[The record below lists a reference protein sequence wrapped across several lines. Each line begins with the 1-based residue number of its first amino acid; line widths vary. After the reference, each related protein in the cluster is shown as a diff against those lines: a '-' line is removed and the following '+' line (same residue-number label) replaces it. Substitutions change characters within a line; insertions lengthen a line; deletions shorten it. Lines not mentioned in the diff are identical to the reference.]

1 MAEQLQ
7 PLFNQLST
15 RLKAGDHSAAVQV
28 CDQILAAAPG
38 DADALHAKMVS
49 LIELSRVEDALL
61 LADSSPPLTD
71 IVRFERAYCLYQL
84 HREQE
89 SLALLMPA
97 GVAPSEVR
105 EMQLAAQIF
114 YRLGEYGQA
123 ADLFRQAEATGGPS
137 AELSTNILA
146 ALVLAGRSAD
156 GVEYAKTTAGAD
168 EPGDKPHELVYNY
181 ACAAIE
187 QGQMRTAKQLL
198 QKAIE
203 LCRRT
208 MAEGEDWSEEEVE
221 VELGVLTAQSAYVDQ
236 CLGDL
241 PAAQKAYQTL
251 FAFKG
256 DLDPAVLAV
265 AANNMLRIRG
275 QRDLFDSWKKNKA
288 NLSDTLAKKL
298 TPPQRKA
305 FLTNTALLALHM
317 NKADQCKEILP
328 TLEREFA
335 SSVTPELIRAALL
348 QRAKQ
353 PKQCYEAL
361 EAAVAAAPAEGKK
374 ADAALL
380 TLAQLQLQDHDLA
393 KAIGTLKRAEG
404 LATCPGMVGT
414 LVALHERLGQTA
426 EAAGCF
432 EGVTSAPLLR
442 AAAAFFSR
450 HSMWPQAAAA
460 QQRLLDADSRDL
472 QALAGLVIATSHF
485 DPALANEQYARLE
498 RGGAAEGEEEG
509 SRRKKP
515 RRKKRPLYP
524 KGFDPENPSAF
535 PKPDPE
541 RWLPKRER
549 STYRQRKKDKR
560 AGISRGPQGSATG
573 AATVDARATTNIQ
586 FMSEEQKEK
595 LK

>member
-221 VELGVLTAQSAYVDQ
+221 V
-236 CLGDL
+236 
-241 PAAQKAYQTL
+241 
-251 FAFKG
+251 
-256 DLDPAVLAV
+256 
-265 AANNMLRIRG
+265 
-275 QRDLFDSWKKNKA
+275 
-288 NLSDTLAKKL
+288 
-298 TPPQRKA
+298 
-305 FLTNTALLALHM
+305 
-317 NKADQCKEILP
+317 
-328 TLEREFA
+328 
-335 SSVTPELIRAALL
+335 RAALL
-348 QRAKQ
+348 KW
-353 PKQCYEAL
+353 PFL
-361 EAAVAAAPAEGKK
+361 SHLL
-374 ADAALL
+374 AALL
-380 TLAQLQLQDHDLA
+380 GGRPLARLA
-393 KAIGTLKRAEG
+393 SRHKKQARRHLSRACLKN
-404 LATCPGMVGT
+404 
-414 LVALHERLGQTA
+414 TA
-426 EAAGCF
+426 PQRPAPCHP
-432 EGVTSAPLLR
+432 SASASRQRSPMRHARLR
-442 AAAAFFSR
+442 ACLSPR
-450 HSMWPQAAAA
+450 GGSA
-460 QQRLLDADSRDL
+460 QPACLDAPARTPTH
-472 QALAGLVIATSHF
+472 AHARTRMPIRACAFLASPT
-485 DPALANEQYARLE
+485 AN
-498 RGGAAEGEEEG
+498 GPP
-509 SRRKKP
+509 SP
-515 RRKKRPLYP
+515 
-524 KGFDPENPSAF
+524 NPT
-535 PKPDPE
+535 
-541 RWLPKRER
+541 LP
-549 STYRQRKKDKR
+549 
-560 AGISRGPQGSATG
+560 
-573 AATVDARATTNIQ
+573 
-586 FMSEEQKEK
+586 
-595 LK
+595 

>member
-221 VELGVLTAQSAYVDQ
+221 VRAACRTPKVAFSLRLACRPAWRPPLGSLGLAPQEAGPPPPFSGVPEEHGATAPSA
-236 CLGDL
+236 L
-241 PAAQKAYQTL
+241 PPL
-251 FAFKG
+251 CIG
-256 DLDPAVLAV
+256 V
-265 AANNMLRIRG
+265 AATQPDAAGLPPSML
-275 QRDLFDSWKKNKA
+275 
-288 NLSDTLAKKL
+288 
-298 TPPQRKA
+298 
-305 FLTNTALLALHM
+305 
-317 NKADQCKEILP
+317 
-328 TLEREFA
+328 
-335 SSVTPELIRAALL
+335 
-348 QRAKQ
+348 
-353 PKQCYEAL
+353 
-361 EAAVAAAPAEGKK
+361 VAA
-374 ADAALL
+374 
-380 TLAQLQLQDHDLA
+380 
-393 KAIGTLKRAEG
+393 R
-404 LATCPGMVGT
+404 
-414 LVALHERLGQTA
+414 
-426 EAAGCF
+426 
-432 EGVTSAPLLR
+432 
-442 AAAAFFSR
+442 
-450 HSMWPQAAAA
+450 W
-460 QQRLLDADSRDL
+460 QR
-472 QALAGLVIATSHF
+472 T
-485 DPALANEQYARLE
+485 ARL
-498 RGGAAEGEEEG
+498 
-509 SRRKKP
+509 P
-515 RRKKRPLYP
+515 
-524 KGFDPENPSAF
+524 
-535 PKPDPE
+535 
-541 RWLPKRER
+541 
-549 STYRQRKKDKR
+549 
-560 AGISRGPQGSATG
+560 
-573 AATVDARATTNIQ
+573 
-586 FMSEEQKEK
+586 
-595 LK
+595 

>member
-221 VELGVLTAQSAYVDQ
+221 V
-236 CLGDL
+236 
-241 PAAQKAYQTL
+241 
-251 FAFKG
+251 
-256 DLDPAVLAV
+256 
-265 AANNMLRIRG
+265 
-275 QRDLFDSWKKNKA
+275 
-288 NLSDTLAKKL
+288 
-298 TPPQRKA
+298 
-305 FLTNTALLALHM
+305 
-317 NKADQCKEILP
+317 
-328 TLEREFA
+328 
-335 SSVTPELIRAALL
+335 RAARLT
-348 QRAKQ
+348 R
-353 PKQCYEAL
+353 
-361 EAAVAAAPAEGKK
+361 EAAVLVLRPACLPLCLSAAPW
-374 ADAALL
+374 
-380 TLAQLQLQDHDLA
+380 LAWP
-393 KAIGTLKRAEG
+393 RA
-404 LATCPGMVGT
+404 T
-414 LVALHERLGQTA
+414 R
-426 EAAGCF
+426 
-432 EGVTSAPLLR
+432 
-442 AAAAFFSR
+442 SR
-450 HSMWPQAAAA
+450 P
-460 QQRLLDADSRDL
+460 
-472 QALAGLVIATSHF
+472 
-485 DPALANEQYARLE
+485 
-498 RGGAAEGEEEG
+498 
-509 SRRKKP
+509 
-515 RRKKRPLYP
+515 
-524 KGFDPENPSAF
+524 
-535 PKPDPE
+535 
-541 RWLPKRER
+541 
-549 STYRQRKKDKR
+549 
-560 AGISRGPQGSATG
+560 
-573 AATVDARATTNIQ
+573 AATLLGRA
-586 FMSEEQKEK
+586 
-595 LK
+595 